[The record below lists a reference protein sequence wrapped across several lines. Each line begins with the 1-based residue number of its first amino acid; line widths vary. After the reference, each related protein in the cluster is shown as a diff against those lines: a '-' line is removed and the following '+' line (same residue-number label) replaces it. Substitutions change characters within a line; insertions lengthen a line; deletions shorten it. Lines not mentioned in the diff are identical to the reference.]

1 MKKGAR
7 RAPFSVSRSKEFS
20 ASSLPSSSRPS
31 LPSSPCEIPP
41 FIGGLRDGRLSR
53 SSALCRL
60 ARRPGCG
67 RPRFVGLSPAP
78 HAPGKQQLADKK
90 MGCPTGHPLEALRKN
105 YRFFAAFFFAPLAA
119 FFAIGFV
126 SSGCATQ
133 PPTDRTAVTTGGL
146 SHPPSYQ
153 M

>member
-1 MKKGAR
+1 MWT
-7 RAPFSVSRSKEFS
+7 
-20 ASSLPSSSRPS
+20 PS
-31 LPSSPCEIPP
+31 L
-41 FIGGLRDGRLSR
+41 LRLEPGT
-53 SSALCRL
+53 
-60 ARRPGCG
+60 AR
-67 RPRFVGLSPAP
+67 A
-78 HAPGKQQLADKK
+78 GKAATADKK
-90 MGCPTGHPLEALRKN
+90 MGCPTGHPLEVLRKN